1 MRRGAKPAKAKGES
15 KRPVARKSGKG
26 EGSRA
31 GDLEKRLAEALKRE
45 AASSEILRV
54 ISRSPSELQPVLDAV
69 TERAA
74 RLCEALD
81 ASILL
86 RDGDVLR
93 FHAHY
98 GPLPQAQGAV
108 PLRGTVSGRAVLDG
122 RTVHVHDVQA
132 AADEFPVAQARALSH
147 GSRSALA
154 TPLVRG
160 GVSIGAILIRRGEVR
175 PRGRGGRRRAGAAR
189 WHSC

>member
-1 MRRGAKPAKAKGES
+1 
-15 KRPVARKSGKG
+15 V
-26 EGSRA
+26 

-86 RDGDVLR
+86 RDGDW
-93 FHAHY
+93 
-98 GPLPQAQGAV
+98 
-108 PLRGTVSGRAVLDG
+108 
-122 RTVHVHDVQA
+122 VQSQ
-132 AADEFPVAQARALSH
+132 EGVGSTFTFTIPV
-147 GSRSALA
+147 
-154 TPLVRG
+154 
-160 GVSIGAILIRRGEVR
+160 RRE
-175 PRGRGGRRRAGAAR
+175 P
-189 WHSC
+189 